1 VKEVLTLLL
10 SYMDIGNNE
19 TEVFEYVEDRAFN
32 DFRYCIDSSKLE
44 NLGWKKEVNFIDGL
58 LRTIKWYSNN
68 EIYS

>member
-1 VKEVLTLLL
+1 
-10 SYMDIGNNE
+10 MDINKNIE
-19 TEVFEYVEDRAFN
+19 ELCEYVEDRAFN

-68 EIYS
+68 EI